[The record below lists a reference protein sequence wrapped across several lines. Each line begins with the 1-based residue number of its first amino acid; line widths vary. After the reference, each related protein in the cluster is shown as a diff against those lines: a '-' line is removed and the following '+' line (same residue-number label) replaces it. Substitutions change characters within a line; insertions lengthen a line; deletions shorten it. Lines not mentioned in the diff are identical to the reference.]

1 MRKSV
6 GNTQQQPIIVER
18 GGGSGGGL
26 IVPLLIVAGVGTVGY
41 FGYKA
46 WDKKREE
53 KAIDEANK
61 NALQSELDIKK
72 RNEAI
77 HKIET
82 GKKAFVSGKNSFGKQ
97 ITVNIITQVKEAIDG
112 FYIKMEDKYGTAKY
126 VIKSKENI
134 NQKKIKQ
141 AFFSVPVKNVSDFA
155 KIFNIYTSK
164 SFIEESQKLAPELYS
179 HIKII
184 FDVANKKFPVKG
196 LSGRN
201 EKLSPTAINLL

>member
-18 GGGSGGGL
+18 GGGSGGAL
-26 IVPLLIVAGVGTVGY
+26 VPILGIGAIAVVGF

-164 SFIEESQKLAPELYS
+164 SFIEESQKLAPDLYS

-196 LSGRN
+196 LGGRDK
-201 EKLSPTAINLL
+201 ELSPTAINLL